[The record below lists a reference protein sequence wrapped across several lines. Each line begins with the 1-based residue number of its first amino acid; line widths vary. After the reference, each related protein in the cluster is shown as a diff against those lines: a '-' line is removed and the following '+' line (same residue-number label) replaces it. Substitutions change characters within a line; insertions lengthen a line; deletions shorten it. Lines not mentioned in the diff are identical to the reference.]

1 LEIYAPKH
9 ISSYDVYFIE
19 GLNSSNYSTKKEK
32 EMTSINAGGAFYRV
46 QNELNNNSDRVAV
59 SMQRLASGLQNVAPG
74 QRTASTAVAFSMEAE
89 ASSLKIGMMNG
100 TEALQALE
108 MVTSDLSQLNDI
120 VVRLEELHALGTN
133 GFNTTE
139 DIAAITAE
147 ADKLLTEMTAVTTGT
162 TWKGNSII
170 GATAGANNVSFGRN
184 TSAIDIRL
192 GSFAIPEVAL
202 GFNTLG
208 DDIYASIDHDGT
220 DTAYGLTEAAGDI
233 AVKAANGTTDAG
245 SAAVAIDG
253 EIFFENLISSAQ
265 TDPNDVPVALAGSDI
280 SAGSAEAALS
290 LLDLKTLV
298 DNMRID
304 AGALYNQ
311 VSNVMSH
318 MTALDAGYQMDV
330 SSKMDVDFAGET
342 TELAKGQILAQAG
355 TAMLAQAN
363 AQGQG
368 MLALLQS

>member
-1 LEIYAPKH
+1 
-9 ISSYDVYFIE
+9 
-19 GLNSSNYSTKKEK
+19 
-32 EMTSINAGGAFYRV
+32 MTSINAGGAFYRV

-139 DIAAITAE
+139 DTAAITAE
-147 ADKLLTEMTAVTTGT
+147 ANKLLTEMTAVTTGT

-170 GATAGANNVSFGRN
+170 GATAGANNISFGRN

-192 GSFAIPEVAL
+192 DAFAIPEVAL

-208 DDIYASIDHDGT
+208 DDIYGSIDHDGSNGT
-220 DTAYGLTEAAGDI
+220 YTTTEAAGI
-233 AVKAANGTTDAG
+233 ISAVAVSTTTTADAG
-245 SAAVAIDG
+245 SAEVAVDG
-253 EIFFENLISSAQ
+253 EIFFENLTTNAKVAGQATVSGAA
-265 TDPNDVPVALAGSDI
+265 TALAGSDI